1 MNVKDWL
8 PPAVIISVI
17 IFSSTLTYNLLNK
30 RIDDLKEEV
39 RDIRKVLLDHIVTG
53 HSGHREKNE

>member
-1 MNVKDWL
+1 MNAKDWL

-17 IFSSTLTYNLLNK
+17 IFSTTLTYNLLNK

-39 RDIRKVLLDHIVTG
+39 RDIRKVLLDHIING
-53 HSGHREKNE
+53 HIGKNE

>member
-17 IFSSTLTYNLLNK
+17 IFTTTLTYNLLNK

-53 HSGHREKNE
+53 HREKNE

>member
-1 MNVKDWL
+1 MSAKDWL

-17 IFSSTLTYNLLNK
+17 IFATTLTYNLLNK

-39 RDIRKVLLDHIVTG
+39 RDIRKVLLDHIVNG
-53 HSGHREKNE
+53 YREKNE